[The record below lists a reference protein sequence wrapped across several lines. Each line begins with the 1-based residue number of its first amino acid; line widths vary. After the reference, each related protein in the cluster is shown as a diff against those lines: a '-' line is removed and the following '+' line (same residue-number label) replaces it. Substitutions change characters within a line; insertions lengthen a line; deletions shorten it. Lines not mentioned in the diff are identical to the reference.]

1 MSVVYHVKGGDIVD
15 PFSNYSEQKY
25 PDSNNNQEL
34 TVESSSFYSNT
45 TNENAKNYHPIE
57 QDILKFTN
65 QEFSDNPYQHS
76 DVSNSY
82 ENKKKEIINID
93 LPYNT
98 NDINSMRNT
107 LCRDLPPETNMSI
120 YDNLRS
126 TVTVP
131 SFSNQFDPIKFLH
144 DIEIAIQTG
153 SFSAL
158 TQSNMNQGGT
168 DINPMLISA
177 FFKVASSLLPF
188 PLSSLGALASF
199 YITDSQTGAMANLW
213 RQMVDYVEK
222 RIDSKILDYHN
233 FIMGAELAALN
244 ASLKEYAR
252 VVKIFENDM
261 NRMAEPPSTGVI
273 TQFRILHDNFI
284 KYIAKLQFSTNQSD
298 LQYPVL
304 TLPLRA
310 QACVMHLMLLKDA
323 TTSVW
328 GQQID
333 SQQLNGYKA
342 ELIRLIK
349 VYTNDVKTTY
359 NQGLELEKA
368 KPLNYSDPEEY
379 LQAGRPDI
387 SVLRSNFKEVM
398 KWNRVAKYKRGM
410 AMSALSL
417 AALFPTFGP
426 NYPKQALKVVQSR
439 QIFAPVIG
447 IPGGIKSQDSG
458 PTFGSMRFDVK
469 TYDQIDALRRLME
482 LYIQPLKSAYFW
494 IYESNW
500 KVRATYVN
508 DYIGKRGSDTGAAW
522 HMWSSDP
529 SVIYTS
535 ALGAAGYAPNVVGV
549 RYSNGG
555 SYTKGM
561 APPNTNAYAPFEFK
575 YPGYKLHSVSA
586 YGLSKAPDAA
596 DSVMFGFRPV
606 LLENEANQLLTD
618 RALQI
623 PAEIA
628 SSTPDAITLQEESI
642 NGQNALKIWENTYS
656 YSYNVN
662 APRKQR
668 YKIIYRASSSFRD
681 STISL
686 TYKDNKFETVI
697 GVTRDSEYAVQGDF
711 DFYTLIEGP
720 VIEFDSGNNLFQL
733 KAEKHFFSLDSIIFS
748 PIS

>member
-1 MSVVYHVKGGDIVD
+1 MD

-34 TVESSSFYSNT
+34 ITKSSSFYSDT

-65 QEFSDNPYQHS
+65 QEFSDNHYQHS
-76 DVSNSY
+76 DVS
-82 ENKKKEIINID
+82 
-93 LPYNT
+93 

-107 LCRDLPPETNMSI
+107 LCKDLPPETNMSI

-153 SFSAL
+153 SFSAS

-168 DINPMLISA
+168 DINPMLIST

-199 YITDSQTGAMANLW
+199 YVTDSQTGAMANLW

-273 TQFRILHDNFI
+273 TQFRILNDNFI

-349 VYTNDVKTTY
+349 VYTNDVNTTY

-379 LQAGRPDI
+379 LQARRPDI

-447 IPGGIKSQDSG
+447 IPGGITSQDHSG
-458 PTFGSMRFDVK
+458 TFGSMRFDVK

-482 LYIQPLKSAYFW
+482 LYIQPLKSAYFY
-494 IYESNW
+494 IYESDW

-508 DYIGKRGSDTGAAW
+508 DYIGKRGSNTGLAW
-522 HMWSSDP
+522 GMWSSDP

-549 RYSNGG
+549 RYSHGG

-586 YGLSKAPDAA
+586 YGLSKAPDTA

-618 RALQI
+618 TALQI
-623 PAEIA
+623 PAEIG
-628 SSTPDAITLQEESI
+628 ITDVVPAFGRTEEPI
-642 NGQNALKIWENTYS
+642 NGQDAIIIWESFTSGFGFTYTVDS
-656 YSYNVN
+656 
-662 APRKQR
+662 PQKQK
-668 YKIIYRASSSFRD
+668 YKIIYRSANNLSAS
-681 STISL
+681 TVSL
-686 TYKDNKFETVI
+686 TDNNQTFFTDI
-697 GVTRDSEYAVQGDF
+697 LNPSLDPNGVRGNYGS
-711 DFYTLIEGP
+711 YTLVEGP
-720 VIEFDSGNNLFQL
+720 IIEFSQGTNIFKLRSQKGEF
-733 KAEKHFFSLDSIIFS
+733 AIDSIIFS
-748 PIS
+748 PVS

>member
-1 MSVVYHVKGGDIVD
+1 MD

-34 TVESSSFYSNT
+34 ITKSSSFYSDT

-65 QEFSDNPYQHS
+65 QEFSDNHYQHS
-76 DVSNSY
+76 DVS
-82 ENKKKEIINID
+82 
-93 LPYNT
+93 

-107 LCRDLPPETNMSI
+107 LCKDLPPETNMSI

-168 DINPMLISA
+168 DINPMLIST

-199 YITDSQTGAMANLW
+199 YVTDSQTGAMANLW

-273 TQFRILHDNFI
+273 TQFRILNDNFI

-349 VYTNDVKTTY
+349 VYTNDVNTTY

-447 IPGGIKSQDSG
+447 IPGGITSQDHSG
-458 PTFGSMRFDVK
+458 TFGSMRFDVK

-482 LYIQPLKSAYFW
+482 LYIQPLKSAYFY
-494 IYESNW
+494 IYESDW

-508 DYIGKRGSDTGAAW
+508 DYIGKRGSNTGLAW
-522 HMWSSDP
+522 GMWSSDP

-549 RYSNGG
+549 RYSHGG

-586 YGLSKAPDAA
+586 YGLSKAPDTA

-618 RALQI
+618 TALQI
-623 PAEIA
+623 PAEIG
-628 SSTPDAITLQEESI
+628 ITDVVPAFGRTEEPI
-642 NGQNALKIWENTYS
+642 NGQDAIIIWESFTSGFGFTYTVDS
-656 YSYNVN
+656 
-662 APRKQR
+662 PQKQK
-668 YKIIYRASSSFRD
+668 YKIIYRIANNLSAS
-681 STISL
+681 TVSL
-686 TYKDNKFETVI
+686 TYNNQTFFTDILNTSLDPN
-697 GVTRDSEYAVQGDF
+697 GVRGNYGS
-711 DFYTLIEGP
+711 YTLVEGP
-720 VIEFDSGNNLFQL
+720 IIEFSQGTNIFKLRSQKGEF
-733 KAEKHFFSLDSIIFS
+733 AIDSIIFS
-748 PIS
+748 PVS

>member
-1 MSVVYHVKGGDIVD
+1 MEK
-15 PFSNYSEQKY
+15 FSNFSEQKY

-45 TNENAKNYHPIE
+45 INENVKNHHPIE

-65 QEFSDNPYQHS
+65 QEFSDNHYQHS
-76 DVSNSY
+76 DVS
-82 ENKKKEIINID
+82 
-93 LPYNT
+93 

-168 DINPMLISA
+168 DINPMLIST

-273 TQFRILHDNFI
+273 TQFRILNDNFI

-447 IPGGIKSQDSG
+447 IPGGITSQDHSG
-458 PTFGSMRFDVK
+458 TFGSMRFDVK

-494 IYESNW
+494 IYESDW

-549 RYSNGG
+549 RYSHGG

-561 APPNTNAYAPFEFK
+561 APANTNAYAPFEFK

-586 YGLSKAPDAA
+586 YGLSKAPNAA

-618 RALQI
+618 TALQI
-623 PAEIA
+623 PAEITEKIPNV
-628 SSTPDAITLQEESI
+628 SLDNYLVEETI
-642 NGQNALKIWENTYS
+642 NGQNAIQLWEPTFPGDPKNRFNYTINS
-656 YSYNVN
+656 
-662 APRKQR
+662 PREQN
-668 YKIIYRASSSFRD
+668 YKIIYRIASNEPAQ
-681 STISL
+681 ISL
-686 TYKDNKFETVI
+686 TYNSKFLTDI
-697 GVTRDSEYAVQGDF
+697 PNTSLDPNGVKGNYG
-711 DFYTLIEGP
+711 FYTLIEGP
-720 VIEFDSGNNLFQL
+720 IIRFSSGTNI
-733 KAEKHFFSLDSIIFS
+733 FSIRSEINTFAIDSIIFS
-748 PIS
+748 PVS

>member
-1 MSVVYHVKGGDIVD
+1 MD

-34 TVESSSFYSNT
+34 ITKSSSFYSDT

-65 QEFSDNPYQHS
+65 QEFSDNHYQHS
-76 DVSNSY
+76 DVS
-82 ENKKKEIINID
+82 
-93 LPYNT
+93 

-107 LCRDLPPETNMSI
+107 LCKDLPPETNMSI

-168 DINPMLISA
+168 DINPMLIST

-199 YITDSQTGAMANLW
+199 YVTDSQTGAMANLW

-273 TQFRILHDNFI
+273 TQFRILNDNFI

-349 VYTNDVKTTY
+349 VYTNDVNTTY

-447 IPGGIKSQDSG
+447 IPGGITSQDHSG
-458 PTFGSMRFDVK
+458 TFGSMRFDVK

-482 LYIQPLKSAYFW
+482 LYIQPLKSAYFY
-494 IYESNW
+494 IYESDW

-508 DYIGKRGSDTGAAW
+508 DYIGKRGSNTGLAW
-522 HMWSSDP
+522 GMWSSDP

-549 RYSNGG
+549 RYSHGG

-586 YGLSKAPDAA
+586 YGLSKAPDTA

-618 RALQI
+618 TALQI
-623 PAEIA
+623 PAEIG
-628 SSTPDAITLQEESI
+628 ITDVVPAFGRTEEPI
-642 NGQNALKIWENTYS
+642 NGQDAIIIWESFTSGFGFTYTVDS
-656 YSYNVN
+656 
-662 APRKQR
+662 PQKQK
-668 YKIIYRASSSFRD
+668 YKIIYRIANNLSAS
-681 STISL
+681 TVSL
-686 TYKDNKFETVI
+686 TYNNQTFFTDILNTSLDPN
-697 GVTRDSEYAVQGDF
+697 GVRGNYGS
-711 DFYTLIEGP
+711 YTLVEGP
-720 VIEFDSGNNLFQL
+720 IMEFSQGTNIFRLRSQKGEF
-733 KAEKHFFSLDSIIFS
+733 AIDSIIFS
-748 PIS
+748 PVS

>member
-1 MSVVYHVKGGDIVD
+1 MG

-25 PDSNNNQEL
+25 PESNNDQQII
-34 TVESSSFYSNT
+34 TKSSSFYSDT

-65 QEFSDNPYQHS
+65 QEFSDNHYQHS
-76 DVSNSY
+76 DVS
-82 ENKKKEIINID
+82 
-93 LPYNT
+93 

-107 LCRDLPPETNMSI
+107 LCKDLPPETNMSI
-120 YDNLRS
+120 RFNLRS

-168 DINPMLISA
+168 DINPMLIST

-199 YITDSQTGAMANLW
+199 YVTDSQTGAMANLW

-273 TQFRILHDNFI
+273 TQYRILNDNFI

-349 VYTNDVKTTY
+349 VYTNDVNTTY

-379 LQAGRPDI
+379 LQAGRPGI

-426 NYPKQALKVVQSR
+426 NYPKQALKVVQFR

-447 IPGGIKSQDSG
+447 IPGGITSQDHSG
-458 PTFGSMRFDVK
+458 TFGSMRFDVK

-482 LYIQPLKSAYFW
+482 LYIQPLKSAYFY
-494 IYESNW
+494 IYESDW

-508 DYIGKRGSDTGAAW
+508 DYIGKRGSNTGLAW
-522 HMWSSDP
+522 AMWSSDP

-549 RYSNGG
+549 RYSHGG

-586 YGLSKAPDAA
+586 YGLSKAPDTA

-618 RALQI
+618 TALQI
-623 PAEIA
+623 PAEIGISDVVPA
-628 SSTPDAITLQEESI
+628 FGRTEEPI
-642 NGQNALKIWENTYS
+642 NGQDAIIIWESFTSGFGFTYTVDS
-656 YSYNVN
+656 
-662 APRKQR
+662 PQKQK
-668 YKIIYRASSSFRD
+668 YKIIYRIANNLSAS
-681 STISL
+681 TVSL
-686 TYKDNKFETVI
+686 TYNNQTFFTDILNTSLDPNCVR
-697 GVTRDSEYAVQGDF
+697 GNYGS
-711 DFYTLIEGP
+711 YTLVEGP
-720 VIEFDSGNNLFQL
+720 IIEFSQGTNIFKLRSQKGEF
-733 KAEKHFFSLDSIIFS
+733 AIDSIIFS
-748 PIS
+748 PVS